1 MTRFK
6 VRYHA
11 VPIDGSDH
19 YGVTGISM
27 TCSDAGGTTVRSG
40 SLHQWGEWLTQTEP
54 CLTGFFKARA
64 RIGESSSGVS
74 YEHWRVCRM
83 LTEVVCGYDFKRFKA
98 RWIS

>member
-1 MTRFK
+1 MNEYVTRFK

-11 VPIDGSDH
+11 APANGSDH

-74 YEHWRVCRM
+74 YEHMACLQDV
-83 LTEVVCGYDFKRFKA
+83 D
-98 RWIS
+98 